1 MVVELND
8 NNFNQFISENRIVL
22 VDFSAPWCGPCRAL
36 KPIFEK
42 LSDSYNEKILF
53 GSYSFD
59 DSSAVGV
66 QLKIS
71 NLPAVIAFVN
81 GVELARVIGFNQM
94 KIKELAD
101 KLSTL

>member
-1 MVVELND
+1 MVTELTD
-8 NNFNQFISENRIVL
+8 SNFNQFISENKIVL

-42 LSDSYNEKILF
+42 LSDTYNKNIAF
-53 GSYSFD
+53 GGYSFN
-59 DSSAVGV
+59 DSSTVGV
-66 QLKIS
+66 QLNIS

-81 GVELARVIGFNQM
+81 GEELERVVGFNQV

-101 KLSTL
+101 KLSIM